1 MGNVY
6 FMDGEFVAEAEAR
19 VPVNDLA
26 LLRGFGCFDFMRTY
40 GGKVLFLRDHVRRLL
55 RSAGRLGI
63 ELPLGEAELMGLVEE
78 TLRRNPPGEASV
90 RILVTGGPSPDFIT
104 PQGRPRLMIL
114 VAPLASYPASWYAE
128 GAAVITVPY
137 ERAIPEAK
145 TIDYARAILALAEA
159 RRKGAIEALYVDS
172 RNRVREG
179 TTSNVFCFLG
189 ERLVTPGEG
198 LLEGITRGK
207 VLALARKQHPV
218 EIRDLARRELAAA
231 DEVFLTSSNRLIVPI
246 VRVDEDRIGSGEP
259 GPRTRALMEAF
270 AAYTRSLAAGETP

>member
-6 FMDGEFVAEAEAR
+6 YMDGEFVAEAEAR

-63 ELPLGEAELMGLVEE
+63 ELPFGEEELGRLVEE

-104 PQGRPRLMIL
+104 PQGTPRLMIL
-114 VAPLASYPASWYAE
+114 VAPLAAYPASWYEE
-128 GAAVITVPY
+128 GAAVITVSY

-198 LLEGITRGK
+198 LLEGITRSK
-207 VLALARKQHPV
+207 VLALARERHPV
-218 EIRDLARRELAAA
+218 EIRDLARPELAAA
-231 DEVFLTSSNRLIVPI
+231 EEVFLTSSNRLIVPI
-246 VRVDEDRIGSGEP
+246 VRVDGNPVGSGKP

-270 AAYTRSLAAGETP
+270 AAYTRRLAAGETP

>member
-1 MGNVY
+1 MGYVY
-6 FMDGEFVAEAEAR
+6 YLDGEFVAAAEAR

-40 GGKVLFLRDHVRRLL
+40 GGKVIFLRDHVRRLL

-63 ELPLGEAELMGLVEE
+63 ELPLDEAELMGLVEE

-104 PQGRPRLMIL
+104 PQGTPRLMIL
-114 VAPLASYPASWYAE
+114 VAPLASYPASWYEE
-128 GAAVITVPY
+128 GVAVITVPY

-145 TIDYARAILALAEA
+145 TIDYARAVLALAEA

-189 ERLVTPGEG
+189 EHLVTPGEG

-207 VLALARKQHPV
+207 VLALAAKHHPV
-218 EIRDLARRELAAA
+218 EIRDLARREIAAA
-231 DEVFLTSSNRLIVPI
+231 EEMFLTSSNRLIVPV
-246 VRVDEDRIGSGEP
+246 VRVDEDRIGRGKP

>member
-6 FMDGEFVAEAEAR
+6 YMDGEFVAEAEAR

-63 ELPLGEAELMGLVEE
+63 ELPLGEAELTGLVEE

-114 VAPLASYPASWYAE
+114 VAPLASYPASWYTE

>member
-6 FMDGEFVAEAEAR
+6 YMDGEFVAEAEAR

-207 VLALARKQHPV
+207 VLALARKRHPV